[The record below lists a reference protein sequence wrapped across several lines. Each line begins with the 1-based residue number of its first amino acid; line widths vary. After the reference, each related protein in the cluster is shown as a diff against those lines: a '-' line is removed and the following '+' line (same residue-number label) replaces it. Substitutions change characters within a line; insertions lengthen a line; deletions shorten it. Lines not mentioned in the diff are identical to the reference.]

1 MVDQRPRTAVWL
13 MNMGGPDS
21 LATIRPFLY
30 RLLNDPD
37 VVHFPIR
44 WLQWAFALGISL
56 LRSRKVR
63 ADYARMGGGSPQLPA
78 VRAQASALQEALGPD
93 FECVP
98 VFRYWGEGAQQARA
112 QLAPG
117 QPVVLL
123 SLYPHACGATTVSSI
138 RDARAALQ
146 GHDGAIHEVASY
158 PNHPEFVAAM
168 RESIEEVLATLP
180 PGASPDVV
188 FSAHSTP
195 EAWVAQGDPYLG
207 EIKRTIQAVEEGR
220 QWRTHLCF
228 QSKVGV
234 TKWLGPSTLE
244 TVARLGAEGCEHLVL
259 VPIAFT
265 SDHIETLIELDE
277 EVRTEALEAGV
288 KNFHRVLS
296 LNDRPAY
303 IQALKTL
310 TLAAVD

>member
-1 MVDQRPRTAVWL
+1 

-21 LATIRPFLY
+21 LQSIRPFLF

-37 VVHFPIR
+37 VIHFPIR
-44 WLQWAFALGISL
+44 WLQWAFALGISI
-56 LRSRKVR
+56 LRSQKVR
-63 ADYARMGGGSPQLPA
+63 ADYERMGGGSPQLPA
-78 VRAQASALQEALGPD
+78 VRTQAAALEAVLGPD
-93 FECVP
+93 FTCVP
-98 VFRYWGEGAQQARA
+98 VFRYWGEGAKQARA
-112 QLAPG
+112 KLVPG
-117 QPVVLL
+117 QRVVLL

-138 RDARAALQ
+138 RDARKRLK
-146 GHDGAIHEVASY
+146 GHDGQIHEVASY
-158 PNHPEFVAAM
+158 PDHPDFVAAI
-168 RESIEEVLATLP
+168 RETIEEVLAGLP
-180 PGASPDVV
+180 ADASVDVV

-195 EAWVAQGDPYLG
+195 EVWVAQGDPYLG
-207 EIKRTIQAVEEGR
+207 EIQRTIQAVEQDR

-234 TKWLGPSTLE
+234 TKWLGPSTLD
-244 TVARLGAEGCEHLVL
+244 TVARLGAEGCQNLVL

-277 EVRTEALEAGV
+277 EVRHAALSAGV
-288 KNFHRVLS
+288 GAFHRVQA